1 MCDCCSKIDKVI
13 DITGKICP
21 YTVMEVR
28 DALKELQGGEVLA
41 VTTDYKPAAT
51 ESIPNFCAKKGHPIE
66 VKENPDGTFR
76 LLIEKKE

>member
-1 MCDCCSKIDKVI
+1 MGCCCSKIDKVI
-13 DITGKICP
+13 EITGKICP

-28 DALKELQGGEVLA
+28 DALKGMEKGQVLQVI
-41 VTTDYKPAAT
+41 TDYKPAAL
-51 ESIPNFCAKKGHPIE
+51 ESIPNLCQKKGYPIE